1 MAESHNHW
9 GTLGVPGTEAV
20 NWHVPSQDEI
30 NFAIELIDTFHVP
43 AMERLRELMTSTML
57 EGKQLAIE
65 ICKSLMMVKAVIASM
80 VTLVEDDGDSP
91 VSKSSDDAATVQPL
105 KRIESGYCLTDLSD
119 PRTNKIRKIRAETG
133 KLLHELMTFFQT
145 KREDDVVNIK
155 VVVKVWTLYFPTRP
169 FHLTPPNILISKFT
183 ALFL

>member
-1 MAESHNHW
+1 
-9 GTLGVPGTEAV
+9 
-20 NWHVPSQDEI
+20 
-30 NFAIELIDTFHVP
+30 
-43 AMERLRELMTSTML
+43 MTSTML

-91 VSKSSDDAATVQPL
+91 VSKSSDDAASVQPL

-119 PRTNKIRKIRAETG
+119 PRTNKVRKIRAETG

-155 VVVKVWTLYFPTRP
+155 IVVKV
-169 FHLTPPNILISKFT
+169 
-183 ALFL
+183 